1 MALPFLTAG
10 RVEYTDDLFDRR
22 IARQVDAHEAAG
34 FETTQ
39 RFVYDGEDLIL
50 AFSGTTNALT
60 NRYLYG
66 PATDEILADEKIT
79 TGTASTAGTVT
90 WSLGDHLGTIR
101 DLVQYNAATGS
112 TTVVN
117 HVRYDT
123 FGQVVSQTNS
133 QFQPWFAYTG
143 REWDPAAGLYFYRA
157 RWYDPRA
164 GRFLSEDPLGF
175 AAGDV
180 NLSRYV
186 GNGATLWVDPS
197 GVTATSSYAN
207 GAFSYNSYASYLQS
221 MQAGTGLPSNGL
233 GANQWDLLDYSANF
247 AAGWGDALTF
257 GITDWARSQAQ
268 INDGIDKSSVT
279 YSVGF
284 GVGILNG
291 LPLVSASGGRAVAA
305 GASGVIARV
314 GAAQLPY
321 RTAVTMGVRMSRF
334 FATATG
340 YTQVIAHSR
349 MWQFLGAWNR
359 YVSTLRFGRYQRVA
373 MDCLTLQM
381 HHWAIPRA
389 IAKASQSSGLTR
401 LAHAGWN
408 LIPIPTGWNR
418 FIGCSGLWFN
428 MTRA

>member
-1 MALPFLTAG
+1 
-10 RVEYTDDLFDRR
+10 
-22 IARQVDAHEAAG
+22 
-34 FETTQ
+34 
-39 RFVYDGEDLIL
+39 
-50 AFSGTTNALT
+50 
-60 NRYLYG
+60 
-66 PATDEILADEKIT
+66 
-79 TGTASTAGTVT
+79 
-90 WSLGDHLGTIR
+90 
-101 DLVQYNAATGS
+101 
-112 TTVVN
+112 
-117 HVRYDT
+117 
-123 FGQVVSQTNS
+123 NS

-180 NLSRYV
+180 NLNRYV

-221 MQAGTGLPSNGL
+221 MQAETGLPSIGR
-233 GANQWDLLDYSANF
+233 GGNQWDLLDYSANF

-257 GITDWARSQAQ
+257 GITDWARSKAQ
-268 INDGIDKSSVT
+268 INDEIDKSSVT

-291 LPLVSASGGRAVAA
+291 LPLVSASGGRAVSA
-305 GASGVIARV
+305 GASGLIGRVSAGTGRAAAAAVSGVIARV

-321 RTAVTMGVRMSRF
+321 RTAVTVGVRMSRF

-349 MWQFLGAWNR
+349 MWQFVGVWNR

-373 MDCLTLQM
+373 TDCLTLQM